1 MTAGRLVRYARRR
14 AQLTQR
20 ALAERAGVP
29 QPAIARIERNAV
41 SPRVDTLTDLLA
53 AAGFSLEV
61 APRIGA
67 GVDRSLIRAAL
78 LRSPEE
84 RIRAAAVAARNLRTY
99 LEAVDGRPSRR
110 LRS

>member
-1 MTAGRLVRYARRR
+1 MSAGRLVLYARRR
-14 AQLTQR
+14 ARLTQR

-29 QPAIARIERNAV
+29 QPAIARMERNAV
-41 SPRVDTLTDLLA
+41 SPRIDTLTDVLA

-78 LRSPEE
+78 RRSPEE
-84 RIRAAAVAARNLRTY
+84 RIRTAAVAARNFRTY
-99 LEAVDGRPSRR
+99 LEAVDGGRSR